1 MIKRV
6 NTLLLAVF
14 LCAAAV
20 MTAACGTG
28 SRTENSASA
37 GSTGE
42 AAAAGTTEEAA
53 PAGQTAAAAVTGET
67 AAAATTQSAAA
78 ATSASPDLKP
88 AGNGFLVVIDAGHQ
102 RQGNS
107 GQEPI
112 GPGASSTKAKVSSGT
127 AGVSTGVPEYQLN
140 LDITLQLR
148 DELIARGYD
157 VILCRET
164 NDVDISNSERAAV
177 ANENEADAFIRIHA
191 NGSGSSSAHG
201 SMTICMTPGNPFNG
215 DLYEESRHLSDCVLD
230 AYVAETGI
238 SKEYVWETD
247 TMSGI
252 NWSQVPV
259 TILEMGYMSN
269 PSEDEKMQDPDFQK
283 VMVTGIANG
292 IDDYFEVRKGMT
304 ETAGDDMTAAQ
315 AATETSAALST
326 TGGTAAS
333 DSRTGSTAGE
343 TGTERIT
350 D

>member
-28 SRTENSASA
+28 GQTENSASA

-269 PSEDEKMQDPDFQK
+269 PAEDEKMQDSDFQK

-292 IDDYFEVRKGMT
+292 IDDYFEVRKDMA
-304 ETAGDDMTAAQ
+304 ETAGDEMTAAQ

-343 TGTERIT
+343 TGTERTT

>member
-1 MIKRV
+1 MTKRV

-42 AAAAGTTEEAA
+42 AAAAGTTEGAA

-67 AAAATTQSAAA
+67 AAAATTESAAA
-78 ATSASPDLKP
+78 ATSASPNLKP

-292 IDDYFEVRKGMT
+292 IDDYFEVRKDMAAAAEEGT
-304 ETAGDDMTAAQ
+304 TAGQ
-315 AATETSAALST
+315 AATEAPASLSATDQAAAPSAAGDT
-326 TGGTAAS
+326 AENTGTARAA
-333 DSRTGSTAGE
+333 D
-343 TGTERIT
+343 
-350 D
+350 

>member
-1 MIKRV
+1 MTKRV

-42 AAAAGTTEEAA
+42 AAAAGTTEGAA

-67 AAAATTQSAAA
+67 AAATTESAAA

-88 AGNGFLVVIDAGHQ
+88 EGNGFLVVIDAGHQ
-102 RQGNS
+102 QQGNS

-326 TGGTAAS
+326 TGTAAS

-343 TGTERIT
+343 TGTERTT

>member
-1 MIKRV
+1 MTKRV

-42 AAAAGTTEEAA
+42 AAAAGTTEGAA

-67 AAAATTQSAAA
+67 AAAATTESAAA

-88 AGNGFLVVIDAGHQ
+88 EGNGFLVVIDAGHQ
-102 RQGNS
+102 QQGNS

-201 SMTICMTPGNPFNG
+201 SMTIW
-215 DLYEESRHLSDCVLD
+215 
-230 AYVAETGI
+230 TGI

-326 TGGTAAS
+326 TGTAAS

-343 TGTERIT
+343 TGTERTT

>member
-1 MIKRV
+1 MTKRV

-42 AAAAGTTEEAA
+42 AAAAGTTEGAA

-67 AAAATTQSAAA
+67 AAAATTESAAA

-88 AGNGFLVVIDAGHQ
+88 EGNGFLVVIDAGHQ
-102 RQGNS
+102 QQGNS

-269 PSEDEKMQDPDFQK
+269 PAEDEKMQDPDFQK

-326 TGGTAAS
+326 TGTAAA
-333 DSRTGSTAGE
+333 DSRTSSTAGE
-343 TGTERIT
+343 TGTERTT

>member
-1 MIKRV
+1 M
-6 NTLLLAVF
+6 
-14 LCAAAV
+14 
-20 MTAACGTG
+20 
-28 SRTENSASA
+28 
-37 GSTGE
+37 
-42 AAAAGTTEEAA
+42 
-53 PAGQTAAAAVTGET
+53 
-67 AAAATTQSAAA
+67 
-78 ATSASPDLKP
+78 
-88 AGNGFLVVIDAGHQ
+88 VIDAGHQ

-215 DLYEESRHLSDCVLD
+215 ELYEESRHLSDCVLD

-283 VMVTGIANG
+283 IMVTGIANG
-292 IDDYFEVRKGMT
+292 IDDYFEVRKDMA

-326 TGGTAAS
+326 TGTAAA

>member
-1 MIKRV
+1 M
-6 NTLLLAVF
+6 
-14 LCAAAV
+14 
-20 MTAACGTG
+20 
-28 SRTENSASA
+28 
-37 GSTGE
+37 
-42 AAAAGTTEEAA
+42 
-53 PAGQTAAAAVTGET
+53 TGET
-67 AAAATTQSAAA
+67 AAAATTESAAA

-88 AGNGFLVVIDAGHQ
+88 EGNGFLVVIDAGHQ
-102 RQGNS
+102 QQGNS

-326 TGGTAAS
+326 TGTAAS

-343 TGTERIT
+343 TGTERTT

>member
-28 SRTENSASA
+28 RRTENSASA

-42 AAAAGTTEEAA
+42 AAAAGTTEGAA

-67 AAAATTQSAAA
+67 AAAATTESAAA

-88 AGNGFLVVIDAGHQ
+88 EGNGFLVVIDAGHQ
-102 RQGNS
+102 QQGNS

-292 IDDYFEVRKGMT
+292 IDDYFEVRKDMAAAAEEGT
-304 ETAGDDMTAAQ
+304 TAGQ
-315 AATETSAALST
+315 AATEAPASLSATDQAAAPSAAGNT
-326 TGGTAAS
+326 AENTGTARAA
-333 DSRTGSTAGE
+333 D
-343 TGTERIT
+343 
-350 D
+350 

>member
-1 MIKRV
+1 MTKRV

-42 AAAAGTTEEAA
+42 AAAAGTTEGAA

-67 AAAATTQSAAA
+67 AAAATTESAAA

-88 AGNGFLVVIDAGHQ
+88 EGNGFLVVIDAGHQ
-102 RQGNS
+102 QQGNS

-326 TGGTAAS
+326 TGTAAS

-343 TGTERIT
+343 TRTERTT

>member
-1 MIKRV
+1 MTKRV

-42 AAAAGTTEEAA
+42 AAAAGTTEGAA

-67 AAAATTQSAAA
+67 AAVATTESAAA

-88 AGNGFLVVIDAGHQ
+88 EGNGFLVVIDAGHQ
-102 RQGNS
+102 QQGNS

-326 TGGTAAS
+326 TGTAAS

-343 TGTERIT
+343 TGTERTT

>member
-42 AAAAGTTEEAA
+42 AAAAGTTEGAA

-67 AAAATTQSAAA
+67 AAAATTESAAA

-88 AGNGFLVVIDAGHQ
+88 EGNGFLVVIDAGHQ
-102 RQGNS
+102 QQGNS

-326 TGGTAAS
+326 TGTAAS

-343 TGTERIT
+343 TGTERTT

>member
-28 SRTENSASA
+28 GQTENSASA

-53 PAGQTAAAAVTGET
+53 PAGQTAVAAVTGET

-215 DLYEESRHLSDCVLD
+215 DLYEE
-230 AYVAETGI
+230 
-238 SKEYVWETD
+238 D

-283 VMVTGIANG
+283 IMVTGIANG
-292 IDDYFEVRKGMT
+292 IDDYFEVRKEMA

-326 TGGTAAS
+326 TGTAAA

>member
-343 TGTERIT
+343 TGTERTT

>member
-1 MIKRV
+1 MTKRV

-42 AAAAGTTEEAA
+42 AAAAGTTEGAA

-67 AAAATTQSAAA
+67 AAAATTESAAA

-88 AGNGFLVVIDAGHQ
+88 EGNGFLVVIDAGHQ
-102 RQGNS
+102 QQGNS

-140 LDITLQLR
+140 LDIT
-148 DELIARGYD
+148 YD

-292 IDDYFEVRKGMT
+292 IDDYFEVRKDMAAAAEEGT
-304 ETAGDDMTAAQ
+304 TAGQ
-315 AATETSAALST
+315 AATEAPASLSATDQAAAPSAAGDT
-326 TGGTAAS
+326 AENTGTARAA
-333 DSRTGSTAGE
+333 D
-343 TGTERIT
+343 
-350 D
+350 

>member
-1 MIKRV
+1 M
-6 NTLLLAVF
+6 
-14 LCAAAV
+14 
-20 MTAACGTG
+20 
-28 SRTENSASA
+28 
-37 GSTGE
+37 
-42 AAAAGTTEEAA
+42 
-53 PAGQTAAAAVTGET
+53 
-67 AAAATTQSAAA
+67 
-78 ATSASPDLKP
+78 
-88 AGNGFLVVIDAGHQ
+88 
-102 RQGNS
+102 
-107 GQEPI
+107 
-112 GPGASSTKAKVSSGT
+112 SSGT

-215 DLYEESRHLSDCVLD
+215 ELYEESRHLSDCVLD

-283 VMVTGIANG
+283 TMVTGIANG
-292 IDDYFEVRKGMT
+292 IDDYFEVRKDMA
-304 ETAGDDMTAAQ
+304 ETAGDGMTAAQ

-326 TGGTAAS
+326 TGTAAA

>member
-1 MIKRV
+1 MTKRV

-42 AAAAGTTEEAA
+42 AAAAGTTEGAA

-67 AAAATTQSAAA
+67 AAAATTESAAA

-88 AGNGFLVVIDAGHQ
+88 EGNGFLVVIDAGHQ
-102 RQGNS
+102 QQGNS

-252 NWSQVPV
+252 K
-259 TILEMGYMSN
+259 ILEMGYMSN

-326 TGGTAAS
+326 TGTAAS

-343 TGTERIT
+343 TGTERTT

>member
-1 MIKRV
+1 MTKRV

-42 AAAAGTTEEAA
+42 AAAAGTTEGAA

-67 AAAATTQSAAA
+67 AAAATTESAAA

-88 AGNGFLVVIDAGHQ
+88 EGNGFLVVIDAGHQ
-102 RQGNS
+102 QQGNS

-326 TGGTAAS
+326 TGTAAS

-343 TGTERIT
+343 TGTERTT

>member
-1 MIKRV
+1 MTKRV

-42 AAAAGTTEEAA
+42 AAAAGTTEGAA

-67 AAAATTQSAAA
+67 AAAATTESAAA

-88 AGNGFLVVIDAGHQ
+88 EGNGFLVVIDAGHQ
-102 RQGNS
+102 QQGNS

-112 GPGASSTKAKVSSGT
+112 GPGTSSTKAKVSSGT

-326 TGGTAAS
+326 TGAAAS

-343 TGTERIT
+343 TGTERTT

>member
-28 SRTENSASA
+28 GQTENSASA

-53 PAGQTAAAAVTGET
+53 PAGQTAAAVTGET
-67 AAAATTQSAAA
+67 TAAAATQSAAA

-269 PSEDEKMQDPDFQK
+269 PAEDEKMQDPDFQK

-326 TGGTAAS
+326 TGTTAS

-343 TGTERIT
+343 TGTERTT

>member
-28 SRTENSASA
+28 GQTENSASA
-37 GSTGE
+37 GSTRE
-42 AAAAGTTEEAA
+42 AAAAASTEEAA
-53 PAGQTAAAAVTGET
+53 PAGQTAAAVTGET
-67 AAAATTQSAAA
+67 TAAATTQSAAA

-326 TGGTAAS
+326 TGTAAA

>member
-1 MIKRV
+1 MQY
-6 NTLLLAVF
+6 F
-14 LCAAAV
+14 
-20 MTAACGTG
+20 
-28 SRTENSASA
+28 SARPLSA

-42 AAAAGTTEEAA
+42 AAAAGTTEGAA

-67 AAAATTQSAAA
+67 AAAATTESAAA

-88 AGNGFLVVIDAGHQ
+88 EGNGFLVVIDAGHQ
-102 RQGNS
+102 QQGNS

-326 TGGTAAS
+326 TGTAAS

-343 TGTERIT
+343 TGTERTT

>member
-1 MIKRV
+1 MTKRV

-42 AAAAGTTEEAA
+42 AAAAGTTEGAA

-67 AAAATTQSAAA
+67 AAAATTESAAA

-88 AGNGFLVVIDAGHQ
+88 EGNGFLVVIDAGHQ
-102 RQGNS
+102 QQGNS

-326 TGGTAAS
+326 TGTAAS

>member
-1 MIKRV
+1 MTKRV

-42 AAAAGTTEEAA
+42 AAAAGTTEGAA

-67 AAAATTQSAAA
+67 AAAATTESAAA

-88 AGNGFLVVIDAGHQ
+88 EGNGFLVVIDAGHQ
-102 RQGNS
+102 QQGNS

-112 GPGASSTKAKVSSGT
+112 GPGTSSTKAKVSSGT

-215 DLYEESRHLSDCVLD
+215 DLYEESRHLSDYVLD

-326 TGGTAAS
+326 TGAAAS

-343 TGTERIT
+343 TGTERTT

>member
-1 MIKRV
+1 MTKRV

-42 AAAAGTTEEAA
+42 AAAAGTTEGAA

-67 AAAATTQSAAA
+67 AAAATTESAAA

-102 RQGNS
+102 QQGNS

-269 PSEDEKMQDPDFQK
+269 PAEDEKMQDPDFQK
-283 VMVTGIANG
+283 IMVTGIANG
-292 IDDYFEVRKGMT
+292 IDDYFEVRKDMAAAAEEGT
-304 ETAGDDMTAAQ
+304 TAGQ
-315 AATETSAALST
+315 AATEAPASLSATDQAAAPSAAGDT
-326 TGGTAAS
+326 AENTGTARAA
-333 DSRTGSTAGE
+333 D
-343 TGTERIT
+343 
-350 D
+350 

>member
-1 MIKRV
+1 MTKRV

-28 SRTENSASA
+28 RRTENSASA

-42 AAAAGTTEEAA
+42 AAAAGTTEGAA

-67 AAAATTQSAAA
+67 AAAATTESAAA

-88 AGNGFLVVIDAGHQ
+88 EGNGFLVVIDAGHQ
-102 RQGNS
+102 QQGNS

-292 IDDYFEVRKGMT
+292 IDDYFEVRKDMAAAAEEGT
-304 ETAGDDMTAAQ
+304 TAGQ
-315 AATETSAALST
+315 AATEAPASLSATDQAAAPSAAGDT
-326 TGGTAAS
+326 AENTGTARAA
-333 DSRTGSTAGE
+333 D
-343 TGTERIT
+343 
-350 D
+350 

>member
-1 MIKRV
+1 MTKRV

-42 AAAAGTTEEAA
+42 AAAAGTTEGAA

-67 AAAATTQSAAA
+67 AAAATTESAAA

-88 AGNGFLVVIDAGHQ
+88 EGNGFLVVIDAGHQ
-102 RQGNS
+102 QQGNS

-269 PSEDEKMQDPDFQK
+269 PAEDEKMQDPDFQK

-326 TGGTAAS
+326 TGTAAS

-343 TGTERIT
+343 TGTERTT

>member
-28 SRTENSASA
+28 GQTENSASA

-53 PAGQTAAAAVTGET
+53 PAGQTAVAAVTGET

-292 IDDYFEVRKGMT
+292 IDDYFEVRKDMAAAAEEGT
-304 ETAGDDMTAAQ
+304 TAGQ
-315 AATETSAALST
+315 AATEAPASLSATDQAAAPSAAGDT
-326 TGGTAAS
+326 AENTGTARAA
-333 DSRTGSTAGE
+333 D
-343 TGTERIT
+343 
-350 D
+350 

>member
-1 MIKRV
+1 MTKRV

-42 AAAAGTTEEAA
+42 AAAAGTTEGAA

-67 AAAATTQSAAA
+67 AAAATTESAAA

-269 PSEDEKMQDPDFQK
+269 PAEDEKMQDPDFQK

-326 TGGTAAS
+326 TGTAAS

-343 TGTERIT
+343 TGTERTT